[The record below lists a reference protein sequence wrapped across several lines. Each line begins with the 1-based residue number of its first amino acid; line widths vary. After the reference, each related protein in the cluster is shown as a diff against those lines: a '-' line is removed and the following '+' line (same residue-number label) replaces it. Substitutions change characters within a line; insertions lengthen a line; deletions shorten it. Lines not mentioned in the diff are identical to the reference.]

1 MKNEERRR
9 GEKGKK
15 NVVLLISM
23 SNSKGEKIHGRIFM
37 KTLKKLNS
45 FTETTLKF

>member
-23 SNSKGEKIHGRIFM
+23 SNSKGEKIGRVFI
-37 KTLKKLNS
+37 KTLNRKS
-45 FTETTLKF
+45 IFFQ